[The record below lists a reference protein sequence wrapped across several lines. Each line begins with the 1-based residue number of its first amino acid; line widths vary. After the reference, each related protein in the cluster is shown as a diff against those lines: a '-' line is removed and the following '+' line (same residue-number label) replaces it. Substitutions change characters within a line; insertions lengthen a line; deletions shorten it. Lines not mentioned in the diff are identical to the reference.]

1 MSWIM
6 KANILS
12 DNEQSVYGDI
22 RGKLRYKSRKIRFK
36 WEVLK

>member
-6 KANILS
+6 KANILY
-12 DNEQSVYGDI
+12 DNEVGVYANNQLYYN
-22 RGKLRYKSRKIRFK
+22 LRDIRFK

>member
-12 DNEQSVYGDI
+12 DNEAGVHANN
-22 RGKLRYKSRKIRFK
+22 KLYCNLREIIIK
-36 WEVLK
+36 WEVMK